1 LHAAGARRPVLGQ
14 SAFARSGR
22 GAAISDAQRAAAA
35 AQRRAAERALPG
47 QALYQAV
54 RANPALRERWGDAK
68 TRVAEAY
75 ARGELSAAELD
86 APAAGGAG
94 GGGAAEGRAPRDRW
108 GAVRVNVVE
117 SSEVARLLGRA
128 RGAVRGGDG
137 SLRART
143 HDRIVANRLPVRY
156 PAKNLFGQLPGPL
169 SLVARFQELVQVSAR
184 PPARPRPRPRRLRP
198 RRARSTHLAAAS
210 VARRAD

>member
-1 LHAAGARRPVLGQ
+1 MLG
-14 SAFARSGR
+14 
-22 GAAISDAQRAAAA
+22 DAQRAAAA

-47 QALYQAV
+47 QALYQAI

-75 ARGELSAAELD
+75 ARGELSAEELD
-86 APAAGGAG
+86 ASAAGGAG
-94 GGGAAEGRAPRDRW
+94 GAGGGAAAAGRAPRDRW
-108 GAVRVNVVE
+108 GAVHVNVVE

-128 RGAVRGGDG
+128 RGAVRGADG

-156 PAKNLFGQLPGPL
+156 PAKNLFGKLPGPL
-169 SLVARFQELVQVSAR
+169 SLVARFQELVKVSAC
-184 PPARPRPRPRRLRP
+184 PAPGPRPRPRRLRP
-198 RRARSTHLAAAS
+198 RRAWSHHFAAAS
-210 VARRAD
+210 VPRRAH